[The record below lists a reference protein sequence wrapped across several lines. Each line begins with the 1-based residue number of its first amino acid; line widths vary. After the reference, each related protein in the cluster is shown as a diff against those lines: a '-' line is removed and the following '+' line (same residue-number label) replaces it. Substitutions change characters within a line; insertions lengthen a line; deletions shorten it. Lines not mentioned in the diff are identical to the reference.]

1 MADKKRNNLF
11 AAVGAAT
18 GLGNAFRFPALCV
31 SYGAAFVFAYAA
43 ALALVCFPLL
53 CAELHFG
60 RRAGNTRRA
69 KLWAFIMRVA
79 AANSA
84 LIALYYAVIASKL
97 GSACLSFACFAVA
110 EADLS
115 TVFFIVA
122 AALVAAVVLILL
134 SRGQRALALSGRLS
148 VGLSL
153 VLFCYLAVNGMV
165 RGGAFS
171 SLDFSA
177 LLSGSIWADALGQA
191 LLALSLAAGVM
202 PSFARAQGAD
212 FSVPRTAFIIM
223 AANFAG
229 CLLALFSTL
238 PFVSQFP
245 QTDGINCALTVYPQ
259 VVASVAKSQVAA
271 RVFGTLVYA
280 VLTAVAVHSL
290 ASLATPA
297 ITLARAKIK
306 YAPAIFCVVSA
317 LLLPLFSSFELQVL
331 SACDRAACSV
341 SAILIAFAE
350 CLFFAS
356 QRDIRG
362 ANKLFMRFLCP
373 LACGSLALF
382 SLCSARFGCF
392 APFAAACAFVAL
404 AAVWGCGALPQ
415 LTYFIKRAK
424 ILRKK
429 KSPYEKDA

>member
-1 MADKKRNNLF
+1 MADKKKSNLF

-31 SYGAAFVFAYAA
+31 SYGAAFVFAYGA

-60 RRAGNTRRA
+60 RRAGNARRA

-97 GSACLSFACFAVA
+97 GSACLSFACFATS

-115 TVFFIVA
+115 TAFFIVTA
-122 AALVAAVVLILL
+122 VLITAVVFILL
-134 SRGQRALALSGRLS
+134 RGGQRALAVSGRLS

-153 VLFCYLAVNGMV
+153 ALLGFLAVKGIV

-171 SLDFSA
+171 SLDFSS
-177 LLSGSIWADALGQA
+177 LLGGSIWADALGQA

-202 PSFARAQGAD
+202 PSFARAQGSE
-212 FSVPRTAFIIM
+212 FSVPRTAFIIV

-238 PFVSQFP
+238 PFVSYFP

-259 VVASVAKSQVAA
+259 VVAAVAKSRVGA

-280 VLTAVAVHSL
+280 VLTVVAVHSL

-297 ITLARAKIK
+297 ITVVRKKYK
-306 YAPAIFCVVSA
+306 YAPAIFCLASA
-317 LLLPLFSSFELQVL
+317 LLLPLFSSFGLQVL

-350 CLFFAS
+350 CVFFAS
-356 QRDIRG
+356 QRDIKG

-392 APFAAACAFVAL
+392 APFAAACAFVAM
-404 AAVWGCGALPQ
+404 AAVWACGALPQ

-424 ILRKK
+424 ILRKIK
-429 KSPYEKDA
+429 LPYEEDA

>member
-31 SYGAAFVFAYAA
+31 IYGAAFIFAYAA

-60 RRAGNTRRA
+60 RRAGNARRA

-97 GSACLSFACFAVA
+97 GSACLSFACFAAA

-115 TVFFIVA
+115 TVFFIVT
-122 AALVAAVVLILL
+122 AALVAAVVFILL
-134 SRGQRALALSGRLS
+134 SRGQRALAVSGRLA

-153 VLFCYLAVNGMV
+153 ALFCFLAVNGMV

-177 LLSGSIWADALGQA
+177 LLGGSIWADALGQA

-212 FSVPRTAFIIM
+212 FSVPRTAFIIV

-259 VVASVAKSQVAA
+259 VVGAVAKSQLSA

-280 VLTAVAVHSL
+280 VLTVVAVHSL

-297 ITLARAKIK
+297 ITQARKIK
-306 YAPAIFCVVSA
+306 RAPAIFCVASV
-317 LLLPLFSSFELQVL
+317 LLLPLFSCFGLQVL

-356 QRDIRG
+356 QRDIKG

-392 APFAAACAFVAL
+392 SPFAAACAFIAL
-404 AAVWGCGALPQ
+404 AAVWACGALPQ
-415 LTYFIKRAK
+415 LTYLIKRVR
-424 ILRKK
+424 ILRKI

>member
-1 MADKKRNNLF
+1 MADKKKSNLF

-31 SYGAAFVFAYAA
+31 SYGAAFVFAYGA

-84 LIALYYAVIASKL
+84 LIALYYVVIASKL
-97 GSACLSFACFAVA
+97 GSACLSFACFASA

-115 TVFFIVA
+115 TVFFIVTA
-122 AALVAAVVLILL
+122 VLVTAVVFILL
-134 SRGQRALALSGRLS
+134 RGGQKARSVSGRLS

-153 VLFCYLAVNGMV
+153 ALFCFLAVKGMV

-171 SLDFSA
+171 SLNFSS

-202 PSFARAQGAD
+202 PSFARAQGGN
-212 FSVPRTAFIIM
+212 FSVPRTAFIIV

-238 PFVSQFP
+238 PFVSYFP

-259 VVASVAKSQVAA
+259 VVGAVAKSRVGA

-280 VLTAVAVHSL
+280 VLTVVAVHSL

-297 ITLARAKIK
+297 ITIARKKIK
-306 YAPAIFCVVSA
+306 HAPVIFCLASV
-317 LLLPLFSSFELQVL
+317 LLLPLFSSFGLQVL

-350 CLFFAS
+350 CVFFAS
-356 QRDIRG
+356 QRDIKG

-382 SLCSARFGCF
+382 SLSSARFGCF

-404 AAVWGCGALPQ
+404 AATWACGALPQ
-415 LTYFIKRAK
+415 LTYFIKRGK
-424 ILRKK
+424 ILRKIK
-429 KSPYEKDA
+429 AYEKDA

>member
-31 SYGAAFVFAYAA
+31 SYGAAFIFAYAA

-60 RRAGNTRRA
+60 RRAGNARRA

-97 GSACLSFACFAVA
+97 GSACLSFACFASA

-115 TVFFIVA
+115 TVFFIVT
-122 AALVAAVVLILL
+122 AALVAAVVFILL
-134 SRGQRALALSGRLS
+134 SRGQRALAVSGRLS

-153 VLFCYLAVNGMV
+153 ALFCFLAVKGMV

-171 SLDFSA
+171 SLDFSS
-177 LLSGSIWADALGQA
+177 LLGGSIWADALGQA

-212 FSVPRTAFIIM
+212 FSVPRTAFIIVT
-223 AANFAG
+223 ANFAG

-259 VVASVAKSQVAA
+259 VVGAVAKSKVGA

-280 VLTAVAVHSL
+280 VLTVVAVHSL

-297 ITLARAKIK
+297 ITQARKIK
-306 YAPAIFCVVSA
+306 YAPAIFCVASA
-317 LLLPLFSSFELQVL
+317 LLLPLFSCFGLQVL

-356 QRDIRG
+356 QRDIKG

-392 APFAAACAFVAL
+392 SPFAAACAFVAL
-404 AAVWGCGALPQ
+404 AAVWACGALPQ
-415 LTYFIKRAK
+415 LTYLIKRVK
-424 ILRKK
+424 ILRKI